1 MLNRFNSETMIAM
14 LVIGLFI
21 VIGII
26 GLVHS
31 FKNAPYIDEPE
42 EL

>member
-1 MLNRFNSETMIAM
+1 M

-21 VIGII
+21 VVGII

-31 FKNAPYIDEPE
+31 FRNAPYIDEPE
-42 EL
+42 EF

>member
-1 MLNRFNSETMIAM
+1 MIAIM
-14 LVIGLFI
+14 VIGLFI

-31 FKNAPYIDEPE
+31 FKNAPYFDETE
-42 EL
+42 EM